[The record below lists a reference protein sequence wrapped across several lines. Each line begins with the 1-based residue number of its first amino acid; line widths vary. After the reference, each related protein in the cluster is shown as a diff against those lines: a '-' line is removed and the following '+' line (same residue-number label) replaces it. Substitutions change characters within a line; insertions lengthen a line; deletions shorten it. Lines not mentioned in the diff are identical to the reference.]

1 MLASMELVFLVCK
14 PMTLALPHRR
24 CHLSPCRTAFRPAD
38 SQPRAVTMCF
48 ALQRPRVL
56 LPNPAIVV
64 MPLHKPISQ
73 AALPRCAGY
82 LIGHERADRTST
94 RPSLLEYS
102 QSHHCS
108 SFACQAGA
116 ARLRALRLRRSM
128 CLITVYALEPHSG
141 GEAISSLLSSPCMH
155 VEFLTVP

>member
-73 AALPRCAGY
+73 AALPRCAWY
-82 LIGHERADRTST
+82 LIGRERADRTVYAPVSSGVQPKPPLFKLCLPGWCGAT
-94 RPSLLEYS
+94 ASSATAP
-102 QSHHCS
+102 QHVPDHCI
-108 SFACQAGA
+108 CPRA
-116 ARLRALRLRRSM
+116 ALWRRSN
-128 CLITVYALEPHSG
+128 I
-141 GEAISSLLSSPCMH
+141 
-155 VEFLTVP
+155 